1 MSDYG
6 PSIKLT
12 QLYERESR
20 NGNRYFAGRLG
31 YAKIVVLKSDRTAE
45 DGTPIWDV
53 LMQEAPLNGK
63 HQKSDR
69 APAGKASSETP
80 EKPANRGNVNA
91 PLNDEIP
98 F

>member
-6 PSIKLT
+6 PSIKVT

-31 YAKIVVLKSDRTAE
+31 YAKIVMLKSDRTAD
-45 DGTPIWDV
+45 DGTPVWDV
-53 LMQEAPLNGK
+53 VMQEAPR
-63 HQKSDR
+63 QKPNEAS
-69 APAGKASSETP
+69 AVKASNKAPS
-80 EKPANRGNVNA
+80 RGNFNA
-91 PLNDEIP
+91 PLSDEIP

>member
-1 MSDYG
+1 MTDYG
-6 PSIKLT
+6 PSIKIT

-20 NGNRYFAGRLG
+20 NGNRYFSGRLG
-31 YAKIVVLKSDRTAE
+31 YAKLVVLKSDKTAD

-63 HQKSDR
+63 HQKPDR
-69 APAGKASSETP
+69 AAKAATQAPAEPPSAADGQP
-80 EKPANRGNVNA
+80 
-91 PLNDEIP
+91 NDAIP